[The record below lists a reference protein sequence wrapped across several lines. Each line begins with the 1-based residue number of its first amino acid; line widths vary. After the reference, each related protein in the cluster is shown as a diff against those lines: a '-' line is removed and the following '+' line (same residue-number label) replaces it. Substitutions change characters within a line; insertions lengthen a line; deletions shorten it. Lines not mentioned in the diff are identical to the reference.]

1 MKVRKTQGEIR
12 MDITKAITDYGFP
25 IVSAVGMGYFIF
37 FIWKWVTEV
46 IDPIIGQ
53 TMGTLIALVDRI
65 RMLDNDLIRLNT
77 KLSMLLEHYDKTGK
91 PIDGE
96 IEEILQRYGSRNE
109 SVKTNRN
116 NTTPDPDN

>member
-1 MKVRKTQGEIR
+1 MEALT
-12 MDITKAITDYGFP
+12 DAINQYGFP
-25 IVSAVGMGYFIF
+25 VIAAVGLGYFVF

-91 PIDGE
+91 PIDGDVE
-96 IEEILQRYGSRNE
+96 DILQRYGSRHE
-109 SVKTNRN
+109 EIGKNRSTTPSN
-116 NTTPDPDN
+116 NTTDN

>member
-1 MKVRKTQGEIR
+1 MEGL
-12 MDITKAITDYGFP
+12 A
-25 IVSAVGMGYFIF
+25 AVGLGYFVY

-96 IEEILQRYGSRNE
+96 IEEILQRYGSRHEEN
-109 SVKTNRN
+109 KTTRD
-116 NTTPDPDN
+116 TTPTNTDN